1 VSLGIQSRSGMRNR
15 GLRALLIAHALL
27 GVGASATRAQ
37 TGTVQTQ
44 LLSFHLVH
52 DSIRAVRQQD
62 VVEATVEFM
71 VHNRSE
77 YVVYGINDCG
87 RSPMYWVERRELDS
101 LGTERW
107 RGVFS
112 AGCTGRDLPRVLRPS
127 DSAQFISPIVAF
139 PGQWP
144 EFVFSNHPDVF
155 RVVFVVS
162 TSQRPG
168 SPDVRVISPTFV
180 IRAPQDP

>member
-1 VSLGIQSRSGMRNR
+1 MRNR
-15 GLRALLIAHALL
+15 ILRILLITHALMS
-27 GVGASATRAQ
+27 GGASVTRAQ
-37 TGTVQTQ
+37 FASVQTE
-44 LLSFHLVH
+44 LLSFRLVH
-52 DSIRAVRQQD
+52 DSIHAVRHQA

-71 VHNRSE
+71 VYNRSDN
-77 YVVYGINDCG
+77 VVYGINECG
-87 RSPMYWVERRELDS
+87 RSPRYWVERRELDS
-101 LGTERW
+101 LGNESW
-107 RGVFS
+107 REVFS

-180 IRAPQDP
+180 IRAPHDP